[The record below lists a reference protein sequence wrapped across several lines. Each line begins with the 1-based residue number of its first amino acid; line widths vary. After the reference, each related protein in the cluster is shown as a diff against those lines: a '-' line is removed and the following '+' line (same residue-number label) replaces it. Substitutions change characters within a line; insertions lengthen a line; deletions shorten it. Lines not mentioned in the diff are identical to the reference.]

1 MGRLS
6 STLASA
12 TGRFVMGMA
21 SGVRSSRSL
30 VHFISGTCAGVHLT
44 VMWGTCG
51 EPRPAD
57 VFDVINDIVVPGY
70 QKSTAASPSRKSNST
85 GKRSRGR
92 AIYHPPV
99 AVAISVQV
107 RYHFGFVLCA
117 RMQMSKGIAD
127 TVCNGLDLAWGIQT
141 KAFLPPLTSYFIA
154 NHVKA
159 CLAYEAETKKREK
172 RYVESSDM
180 SEDEAY
186 IAFDQAACRKMELSR
201 RTKKILL
208 LLSSEGRTHYEVRVF
223 DDPKRGQRVR
233 LCWKH
238 QRVSRSKEQM
248 DEPQVCCSSSA
259 VSVPLSFQ
267 RQPGPLREDPLY
279 RLLLDDGSSVRKSL
293 DEASFQ
299 SLPEAVTEATRLE
312 EAAQA
317 E

>member
-1 MGRLS
+1 LHPHKINS
-6 STLASA
+6 SQPQQKKQQ
-12 TGRFVMGMA
+12 
-21 SGVRSSRSL
+21 
-30 VHFISGTCAGVHLT
+30 H
-44 VMWGTCG
+44 
-51 EPRPAD
+51 EEQEEDQERPSD
-57 VFDVINDIVVPGY
+57 
-70 QKSTAASPSRKSNST
+70 RE
-85 GKRSRGR
+85 GR

-99 AVAISVQV
+99 AVAISVQD
-107 RYHFGFVLCA
+107 RYHFAFVLCA

-141 KAFLPPLTSYFIA
+141 KAFLPPLASYFIA

-159 CLAYEAETKKREK
+159 CLAYEAETKKIVK
-172 RYVESSDM
+172 Q
-180 SEDEAY
+180 
-186 IAFDQAACRKMELSR
+186 IAFDQAARRKMELSR

-299 SLPEAVTEATRLE
+299 SLPEAVTEATRPE

>member
-1 MGRLS
+1 M
-6 STLASA
+6 LAPPQNQQQPA
-12 TGRFVMGMA
+12 PAEKAAARRTGR
-21 SGVRSSRSL
+21 
-30 VHFISGTCAGVHLT
+30 
-44 VMWGTCG
+44 
-51 EPRPAD
+51 
-57 VFDVINDIVVPGY
+57 
-70 QKSTAASPSRKSNST
+70 
-85 GKRSRGR
+85 RSRGR

-141 KAFLPPLTSYFIA
+141 KAFLPPLASYFIV

-159 CLAYEAETKKREK
+159 CLAYEAETKNIVKH
-172 RYVESSDM
+172 
-180 SEDEAY
+180 

-299 SLPEAVTEATRLE
+299 SLPEAVTEATRPE